1 MSPPSSSQF
10 QIIAWEVI
18 TLEELYPQMKV
29 IHIMNGV
36 LNRQMRPPLANMGGK
51 FRPLCEVRLCFC
63 SSFRYECVSPGLLF
77 SASLTF
83 SLSLSSAFAGLVEAE
98 SSRAH
103 LACGCSEVDRELVVT
118 ECSDECSVNCR
129 DDLVFD

>member
-1 MSPPSSSQF
+1 MVTISPPSAPQL

-51 FRPLCEVRLCFC
+51 FRPLCEVRLGFC
-63 SSFRYECVSPGLLF
+63 VRLFALSVRSGLLF
-77 SASLTF
+77 SSSCCQPDLLSFPSSQGLWKQNPAERISLADA
-83 SLSLSSAFAGLVEAE
+83 LKLIE
-98 SSRAH
+98 
-103 LACGCSEVDRELVVT
+103 DW
-118 ECSDECSVNCR
+118 
-129 DDLVFD
+129 